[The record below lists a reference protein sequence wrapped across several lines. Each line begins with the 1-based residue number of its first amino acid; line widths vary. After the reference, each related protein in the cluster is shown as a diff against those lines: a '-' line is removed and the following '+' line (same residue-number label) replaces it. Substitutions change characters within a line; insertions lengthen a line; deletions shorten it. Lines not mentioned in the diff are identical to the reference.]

1 MAAST
6 QAVTPSGVAD
16 SSTTTLSMM
25 MFCLSGSAPAA
36 QEPAALSAAMQ
47 HSARDILRIG
57 ALPYAAIG
65 ANFMRHKSVLLAAAS
80 IVRPLTRKNQGVPR
94 MFG

>member
-1 MAAST
+1 VIATPYGPLSFVPWTAST

-57 ALPYAAIG
+57 ALP
-65 ANFMRHKSVLLAAAS
+65 
-80 IVRPLTRKNQGVPR
+80 
-94 MFG
+94 